1 MGYLLSALGEAAGLL
16 ARGDPEVARI
26 VLTSLRVSVASCA
39 LASLAGIPAGVA
51 LGLARFPG
59 RRAVLLVL
67 NTLMALPT
75 VVVGLVV
82 YGMIGR
88 QGPLGGLALLYTPA
102 GIVIGETLLALPLIT
117 NLVLAATEGVD
128 DRVVPTCRSLGGGRV
143 AIGRAVLWEARL
155 GVLAAVVA
163 GFGRVIGEVGVA
175 MMVGGNIRGYTRTM
189 TTAIAL
195 ETSKGELELGLAL
208 GMVLLTVAFAV
219 NAVVFLVREVRR

>member
-1 MGYLLSALGEAAGLL
+1 MGYLLSALSEATGLL
-16 ARGDPEVARI
+16 VRGDPEVARI
-26 VLTSLRVSVASCA
+26 VLTSLRVSVTSCL
-39 LASLAGIPAGVA
+39 LASLVGIPAGVA

-59 RRAVLLVL
+59 RRALLLVL

-88 QGPLGGLALLYTPA
+88 QGPLGSLALLYTPT
-102 GIVIGETLLALPLIT
+102 GIVIGETLLALPLVT

-128 DRVVPTCRSLGGGRV
+128 DRVVPTCRSLGGGRIAV
-143 AIGRAVLWEARL
+143 GRAVLWEARL

-208 GMVLLTVAFAV
+208 GIVLLTVAFAV

>member
-1 MGYLLSALGEAAGLL
+1 MGYLLSALSEATGLL

-26 VLTSLRVSVASCA
+26 VLTSLRVSVASCL

-88 QGPLGGLALLYTPA
+88 QGPLGSLALLYTPT
-102 GIVIGETLLALPLIT
+102 GIVIGETLLALPLVT

-143 AIGRAVLWEARL
+143 AVGRAVLWEARL

-195 ETSKGELELGLAL
+195 ETSKGDLELGLAL